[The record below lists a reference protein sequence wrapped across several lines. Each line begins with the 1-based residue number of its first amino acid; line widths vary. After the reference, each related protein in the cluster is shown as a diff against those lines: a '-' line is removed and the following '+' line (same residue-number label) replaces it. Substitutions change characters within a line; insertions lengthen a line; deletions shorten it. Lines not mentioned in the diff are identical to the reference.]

1 MVATHSLTD
10 FTTQNT
16 GSIEPVI
23 DRMNNGEG
31 TSHREGQTAY
41 GRLTKLKFPRFNG
54 EDVQGWLYR
63 RNGDNV
69 TWRQYEEDIK
79 ESFDPVNEDPMV
91 PTKLKDAY
99 SLAKMQE
106 ATLSIPKSRYTTL
119 LSANK
124 TASTP
129 FVSKSRGYAAKSNTL
144 ALPAPPQTV
153 VPNRPRKQ
161 LTQQEMA
168 ERRAKHLCFYY
179 DQRYS
184 PGHKC
189 SGQMYC
195 LEVAGCEEEIK
206 DEDSVDSEIDQ
217 VIVRE
222 EEVMPQVSLNA
233 MNGVNSYQTMR
244 IKGHVGKQVV
254 HMLIDCGSTHNF
266 LDLQAAKR
274 IGCRMNKMC
283 PLQVAVANGQVMSSV
298 YMCKNFKWNLQGH
311 EFVTDVMILPLGGCG
326 MVLGIQWLATLGTI
340 QCDFKKL
347 GRQIGSSLSQI
358 GGEISLMAL
367 CVCSA
372 TLMQMNGSNAQSES
386 QIQTLLKEFE
396 TVFETPKELP
406 PNRSHDHTIPLL
418 PNTPSINVRP
428 YRHPPN
434 QKDAIE
440 LMVNEL
446 LEAGIIRNSQSL
458 FSSPIVMVKKKDGT
472 WRMCVDYRMLNMY
485 TIKDKFPIP
494 LIEELLD
501 ELNGAKV
508 FTKLDLRSGYHQI
521 RMNKADIHK
530 TTFRTH
536 KATQV
541 EYLGHLITTEG
552 VSTDPTTIQA
562 MEQWP
567 IPKTVKQLRGSSARG
582 SPIAYLSKTLAPKHQ
597 ALSTYEKE
605 FLAVLMALEKWK
617 GYLLDRHFK
626 IKTNHFSLKYL
637 LNQRLT
643 TPFQAKWLPKLF
655 GFDYE
660 ISYNKGSENVV
671 ADSFSW
677 LTNGSE
683 LNALVLSTVTS
694 DLLQKIKDSYGPDA
708 QLQKVIHQLTKGTK
722 GSSTSVTAHKV
733 GSLFHWKGLH
743 KLSKYAHFMA
753 MSHPYTASLV
763 AQCLPKSLL
772 AIIVQIT
779 KGGTKNVNCIPSSNR
794 WANRGVYGQTPPL
807 HNPYVAG
814 ESTAEMVDRSLQAR
828 ERAIDMLKFH
838 IKRAHDR
845 MKKYVDLKRSERE
858 FDVGMWVYL
867 KLQPNRQVTL
877 RQESQNK
884 LSPKYYGPFMIT
896 AKVGVVAYRLE
907 LPNGSQVHQVF
918 HVSQLKLCKGNSLK
932 MGALPHCSEGGLLAL
947 EPELILDRRI
957 GKLNNRAAGYVLV
970 KWMGHSE
977 EDVTW
982 ELVEDLLKRFLD
994 FSIDP

>member
-1 MVATHSLTD
+1 MVATRSLTD
-10 FTTQNT
+10 STTQNT
-16 GSIEPVI
+16 GFIKAALERLSNTIDQINQRIEGLLVFQWISQPVI

-31 TSHREGQTAY
+31 TSHRGGQTAY
-41 GRLTKLKFPRFNG
+41 GRLTKLEFPKFNG
-54 EDVQGWLYR
+54 EDVQGWLSY
-63 RNGDNV
+63 GG
-69 TWRQYEEDIK
+69 IK
-79 ESFDPVNEDPMV
+79 ELKASWISTSFSFEALLNKVDQLETYAISLFIGGIKDKIGLTVRMFR

-106 ATLSIPKSRYTTL
+106 ATLAIPKSRYTTL

-129 FVSKSRGYAAKSNTL
+129 FVSKSGGYVAKSNTL
-144 ALPAPPQTV
+144 VLPAPPQTV

-168 ERRAKHLCFYY
+168 ERRAKHLCFYCV
-179 DQRYS
+179 QRYS
-184 PGHKC
+184 LGHKC
-189 SGQMYC
+189 SGQMCC
-195 LEVAGCEEEIK
+195 LEVADCEEEIK

-217 VIVRE
+217 VLVRE
-222 EEVMPQVSLNA
+222 EEVMPQMSMNA

-274 IGCRMNKMC
+274 MWCRMNKMC
-283 PLQVAVANGQVMSSV
+283 PLQVAVAIRQVMSSV

-311 EFVTDVMILPLGGCG
+311 EFVTYVMILPLGGCE
-326 MVLGIQWLATLGTI
+326 MVLGIQCKSDKEHWEHLKIVLQTMKEHTL
-340 QCDFKKL
+340 FAKK
-347 GRQIGSSLSQI
+347 SK
-358 GGEISLMAL
+358 
-367 CVCSA
+367 C
-372 TLMQMNGSNAQSES
+372 
-386 QIQTLLKEFE
+386 
-396 TVFETPKELP
+396 
-406 PNRSHDHTIPLL
+406 
-418 PNTPSINVRP
+418 
-428 YRHPPN
+428 
-434 QKDAIE
+434 
-440 LMVNEL
+440 
-446 LEAGIIRNSQSL
+446 
-458 FSSPIVMVKKKDGT
+458 
-472 WRMCVDYRMLNMY
+472 
-485 TIKDKFPIP
+485 
-494 LIEELLD
+494 
-501 ELNGAKV
+501 
-508 FTKLDLRSGYHQI
+508 
-521 RMNKADIHK
+521 
-530 TTFRTH
+530 TFA
-536 KATQV
+536 ATQV

-567 IPKTVKQLRGSSARG
+567 IPKTVKQLRGSLARG

-597 ALSTYEKE
+597 ALSTYENE
-605 FLAVLMALEKWK
+605 FLVVLMALDKWK

-708 QLQKVIHQLTKGTK
+708 QLQKVIHQLTKELRDVVKYDVRRNKVDLAAYPRLLQPLPVPEKIWSEISMDFITGLPK
-722 GSSTSVTAHKV
+722 SQGKSVIFLV
-733 GSLFHWKGLH
+733 VDR
-743 KLSKYAHFMA
+743 LSKYAHFMA

-779 KGGTKNVNCIPSSNR
+779 EGGTKNVNCIPSLNR

-814 ESTAEMVDRSLQAR
+814 ESAVEMVDRSLQAR

-845 MKKYVDLKRSERE
+845 MKKYADLKRI
-858 FDVGMWVYL
+858 
-867 KLQPNRQVTL
+867 QVNL
-877 RQESQNK
+877 AKESQNK

-896 AKVGVVAYRLE
+896 AKVGVMAYRLD
-907 LPNGSQVHQVF
+907 
-918 HVSQLKLCKGNSLK
+918 K
-932 MGALPHCSEGGLLAL
+932 GGLLAL